1 MFSFNF
7 AQAQG
12 FGLLGA
18 EARFTEDSTREF
30 ELEVPMLIAGGYKAD
45 RWVFMGEA
53 LHYKDASKEGSLSIE
68 NKHLEITGYAAFFV
82 DYEADRIMNPYVIAG
97 LGAYKNF
104 VEYDFAGTKRKDS
117 SVWEPVVKLGGGVW
131 SEVSKKFIVN
141 FEGKG
146 MYSKKLNPELTFEV
160 TARFGL
166 LF

>member
-1 MFSFNF
+1 
-7 AQAQG
+7 
-12 FGLLGA
+12 
-18 EARFTEDSTREF
+18 
-30 ELEVPMLIAGGYKAD
+30 
-45 RWVFMGEA
+45 
-53 LHYKDASKEGSLSIE
+53 
-68 NKHLEITGYAAFFV
+68 
-82 DYEADRIMNPYVIAG
+82 MNPYVIAG